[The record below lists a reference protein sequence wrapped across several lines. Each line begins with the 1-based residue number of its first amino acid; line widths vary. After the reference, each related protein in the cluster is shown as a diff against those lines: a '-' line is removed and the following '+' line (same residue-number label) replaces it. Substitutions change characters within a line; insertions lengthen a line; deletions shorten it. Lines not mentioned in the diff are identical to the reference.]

1 MRGRLNM
8 VLTAI
13 EESETMAEQSVM
25 NVNENTPEYVA
36 YRLMRDILVV
46 EKRSLEELSRDD
58 LLNTYAECL
67 KAVQGKRAAA
77 PSGTRK
83 K

>member
-1 MRGRLNM
+1 M
-8 VLTAI
+8 VQTQTQ
-13 EESETMAEQSVM
+13 ESETMAEQSVM

-46 EKRSLEELSRDD
+46 EKRSLEELSRGD
-58 LLNTYAECL
+58 LLDTYAECL
-67 KAVQGKRAAA
+67 ATVQGKRTRAPAARA
-77 PSGTRK
+77 RK

>member
-1 MRGRLNM
+1 
-8 VLTAI
+8 
-13 EESETMAEQSVM
+13 MAEQSVM

-46 EKRSLEELSRDD
+46 EKRNLEELSRGD
-58 LLNTYAECL
+58 LLDTYAECL
-67 KAVQGKRAAA
+67 TAVQGKRTRA
-77 PSGTRK
+77 PASRSRK